1 MRDIAAFLPTD
12 KYFQGLGVRDRI
24 VMCQLPL
31 SVTML
36 LAVILAGI
44 LHPGLLQPGPFLN
57 SLGAPS
63 TNETSSRIRCV
74 NL

>member
-1 MRDIAAFLPTD
+1 MRDIAAFLPID
-12 KYFQGLGVRDRI
+12 KSFQGLGIRGRI

-57 SLGAPS
+57 TWAPPQP
-63 TNETSSRIRCV
+63 TKPHLDFDV
-74 NL
+74 